1 MVLHLVLNIMDLEEQ
16 CNKSQ
21 LPDTQKIDSEFGSLE
36 VEEYLDNEEVWGK
49 LYPLGYNLQPR
60 DLAGKVYLVG
70 RGPSCDIQLTSQ
82 HMEPVILSTVS
93 KIQFKIEVEKDESG
107 SSIFSLLDLSSNGTF
122 VNKKKVGKNKKVY
135 LSSNDEISLSQP
147 QNKAYLFVD
156 SLSCNSWLPIS
167 QRNNFSI
174 ITQLGQGAFGEVKLA
189 IEKSTGKRYAIKR
202 ILRSVCQNDSDKNQ
216 ITNEIKIL
224 RRINH
229 QFIIKMLD
237 VFENSEAVFIVLE
250 YMPGGDLQ
258 QKIKRTK
265 NFDENDVKFFFYQLL
280 LAVDYLHKEGI
291 IHRDLKP
298 ENVLLSS
305 ESNDALLKLSDF
317 GLSKIMHSAST
328 LKTFCGTLLYTAPEI
343 LLSKGCSSYTP
354 LVDVWS
360 LGCILYL
367 CLSGKPTF
375 NVKNTMPVQ
384 EQIIRGYFPRIKSTP
399 EKHISDNAIKLVE
412 KMLLVDPSK
421 RITVN
426 DTIKHPWLQDKTME
440 AKLKTVLSKL
450 GKENLENV
458 SPEYHEKKR
467 RRTEFAVTM
476 MS

>member
-229 QFIIKMLD
+229 
-237 VFENSEAVFIVLE
+237 
-250 YMPGGDLQ
+250 
-258 QKIKRTK
+258 
-265 NFDENDVKFFFYQLL
+265 
-280 LAVDYLHKEGI
+280 
-291 IHRDLKP
+291 P